1 MVAFRTYLRKWEAK
15 QLRRP
20 SLKARD
26 SDHPSL
32 LQAYTT
38 NYPYAQ
44 ILIQR
49 LYRFKCDQLQSQNKT
64 L

>member
-1 MVAFRTYLRKWEAK
+1 MVAFRKYLRKWEAK

-38 NYPYAQ
+38 NYTYAQ

-49 LYRFKCDQLQSQNKT
+49 LYWFKRDQFQS
-64 L
+64 